1 MNARLSDLAD
11 IFKGPTGFAIGA
23 IIVAVLYY
31 TYESLQGASG
41 GTADGAPPATLSG
54 SGSEQLSAIP
64 TGLNSLTPSVYGGG
78 TNANPSNAPVG
89 IFGILGSVTN
99 DLLGGAP
106 ADFGNWIGEHVSTAN
121 PNQSLN
127 IAQSWSGNPYG
138 AGPHN
143 GYADA
148 VDSAPIDATFAA
160 TPFVTAQVPAGG

>member
-54 SGSEQLSAIP
+54 ASEALSPIP
-64 TGLNSLTPSVYGGG
+64 TGLNALTPSVYGGG
-78 TNANPSNAPVG
+78 NNVNPSAAPVG

-106 ADFGNWIGEHVSTAN
+106 ADFGNWVGEHISTAK